1 MIKQQ
6 VELVGIDDLI
16 EEEVKVKVN
25 GIYLDCFAG
34 NCPFALQVGHKYD
47 VVFSYSDFEIE
58 QSEDEECS
66 IEKLNNSYSYK
77 INGSLNN
84 GVINSIVA
92 ISDDYLLDSY
102 GYLDGMTVSM
112 IVERLDIEFLK

>member
-16 EEEVKVKVN
+16 EEEVKVKIN

-34 NCPFALQVGHKYD
+34 TCPFELKIGGKYE
-47 VVFSYSDFEIE
+47 VVFSCSDFEIE
-58 QSEDEECS
+58 ESTSSVCS
-66 IEKLNNSYSYK
+66 IERLNDSYSYK
-77 INGSLNN
+77 INGLLNN
-84 GVINSIVA
+84 GVIDSVIT
-92 ISDDYLLDSY
+92 ISDYYLSDSY
-102 GYLDGMTVSM
+102 SYLDGMAVSM